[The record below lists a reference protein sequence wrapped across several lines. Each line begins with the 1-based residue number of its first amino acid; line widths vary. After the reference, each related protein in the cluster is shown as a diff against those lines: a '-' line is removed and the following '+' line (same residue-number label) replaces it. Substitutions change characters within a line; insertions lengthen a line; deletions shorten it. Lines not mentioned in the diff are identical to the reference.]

1 MSGPVED
8 AIKTVVPSFVRRRY
22 AVKFVVSILFV
33 ILVISSV
40 GVVGYTQALDSVRTD
55 AEQSLR
61 SDANLQANYI
71 NTWVG
76 ARKSNTLSLSKSD
89 TVEQGEPSRI
99 NLFLDQRIT
108 NLGSR
113 RSVVAVH
120 ALDIRGDDRRII
132 ASTQNTL
139 EGTRLTEL
147 DTPWADID
155 AYFRTGGISE
165 SAAADVVDEN
175 RVYTS
180 NRTYSSP
187 AMGGEVVSFGAV
199 TLNEDRAIVLEAD
212 LGAVV
217 GSEESARGQR
227 STLVNANGEIV
238 QHSVNASRVFGD
250 GPDPAS
256 PDDFARTEGITA
268 LPPSESE
275 FAVTDETVLA
285 ASDVGGRTGW
295 TIVTTLPRNQAF
307 ATVQNTGRTI
317 GLIIFVGLLSLGLVG
332 LVLGRQTVT
341 PVSQLR
347 RKVERMERGDLD
359 VDLETTRE
367 DEFGELYSGFGSMR
381 DSLQE
386 RIREIQETNRQLERK
401 ATEYSQVMRACADGD
416 LTRRMDTDAD
426 NEAMVEVA
434 REFNGMVAELEA
446 TTERIK
452 RFATAV
458 TASSREV
465 SASAEEVRA
474 ASRQV
479 SDSVVEISEGADRQ
493 DENLTEIAR
502 EMESLSA
509 TIDEI
514 AASSNEVA
522 MVARETVETGQAG
535 REAAQEA
542 IEDMDRVTGETEAA
556 VEQMEQLRHETE
568 QIDELLEFV
577 TDLAR
582 RTNMLALNANIE
594 ASRSMSADEDG
605 FGVVASEIKQLSEES
620 QEATGDIADRL
631 ERIQT
636 QTTEAVSVV
645 GRTAEQLERSAGN
658 VREAVRALEEVTEY
672 AEATSDGVESISA
685 ANDEQVETT
694 AEVTEQVEAV
704 AEISTR
710 TARESETV
718 ATLAEAQTG
727 TTTEVSES
735 ADELS
740 ARADQLSETLDGFET
755 DADVVGE
762 FPIPADEVEPGVN
775 RPGDGTAGVDAGID
789 GRPTGSR
796 GVDAGEADDT
806 EGTGALEDDDRSSFS
821 PTPDQD
827 D

>member
-238 QHSVNASRVFGD
+238 QYSVNASRVFGD

-295 TIVTTLPRNQAF
+295 TIVTALPRNQAF

-317 GLIIFVGLLSLGLVG
+317 GLIIFAGLLSLGLVG

-386 RIREIQETNRQLERK
+386 RIREIQETNRQLELK

-479 SDSVVEISEGADRQ
+479 SDSVAEISEGADRQ

-740 ARADQLSETLDGFET
+740 ARADRLSETLDGFET

-775 RPGDGTAGVDAGID
+775 RPGDGTGVDAGID